1 MSSEDRIV
9 RTLVDKATGLP
20 LTGRSVEARPT
31 LGGTAIQMPEV
42 GGKGIYASANE
53 VPQGEYKIFVG
64 GNDSNDT
71 HTIGPSRFTAGGGVV
86 GWLNRAMA
94 SKIFLSSYM
103 LETDI
108 APTHA
113 MFAAAC
119 ADAVATKRELIMD
132 FPITLTAN
140 IALTGG
146 SLYIDLNGKTITY
159 GAYQISVDGH
169 GSVRNGFM
177 VLRSSGKSFTS
188 VLGTVYTAVD
198 ISGTAVQQQSQFSN
212 SARDTYIGCTG
223 ITAKNPVAN
232 FTDPSFVGA
241 SFGEASKLRLTD
253 DDMTMS
259 GGGSN
264 RLTLLQNFIDSDMAD
279 AVTNN
284 AYLSDPKK
292 TQIDRW
298 VNLPEGNKRL
308 VEGGLN
314 AHDYGIEFYQLKSGY
329 GTPSKYLKA
338 GVITSATRMYS
349 AGAAYTFVGFRGVME
364 GTVCWDAYSNAD
376 IRLPTGWYA
385 SSDLQD
391 FKYAISEGHTYTTSL
406 KIWTV
411 NSSGVA
417 TRILPTVAPYL
428 DEGYFSS
435 DIFSFRVGG
444 QSAPFTDGAVMLV
457 EFCIVDDMFS
467 LPVGA

>member
-20 LTGRSVEARPT
+20 MTGRSVEARPT

-71 HTIGPSRFTAGGGVV
+71 HTIGPSRFSAGGGIV

-94 SKIFLSSYM
+94 SKVFLSSYM
-103 LETDI
+103 LETDT

-264 RLTLLQNFIDSDMAD
+264 RLTLLQNFIDSDMDD

-284 AYLSDPKK
+284 AYLSNAKK

-298 VNLPEGNKRL
+298 TNLPESTKAIIEDGIISN
-308 VEGGLN
+308 
-314 AHDYGIEFYQLKSGY
+314 DYGIEYYHLMGANI
-329 GTPSKYLKA
+329 TPSKYKKA
-338 GVITSATRMYS
+338 GVMYGCATMRSGGGYSMY
-349 AGAAYTFVGFRGVME
+349 VGMRGCME
-364 GTVCWDAYSNAD
+364 GTIYWDAYSHAA
-376 IRLPTGWYA
+376 IRLPTGWYSSDDLNELRSMIA
-385 SSDLQD
+385 SSSYSVSVKL
-391 FKYAISEGHTYTTSL
+391 
-406 KIWTV
+406 WTV
-411 NSSGVA
+411 TTAGVA
-417 TRILPTVAPYL
+417 TKIIPTVDPYL
-428 DEGYFSS
+428 DEQLVES
-435 DIFSFRVGG
+435 DIISFNVGG
-444 QSAPFTDGAVMLV
+444 QASPFNSGATMFV
-457 EFCIVDDMFS
+457 EFSIIDDRVPF
-467 LPVGA
+467 PVGV

>member
-20 LTGRSVEARPT
+20 MTGRSVEARPT

-71 HTIGPSRFTAGGGVV
+71 HTIGPSRFSAGGGIV

-94 SKIFLSSYM
+94 SKVFLSSYM
-103 LETDI
+103 LETDT

-119 ADAVATKRELIMD
+119 ADAVASKRELIMD

-253 DDMTMS
+253 NDMTMS

-264 RLTLLQNFIDSDMAD
+264 RLTLLQNFIDSDMNN

-284 AYLSDPKK
+284 AYLSNAKK
-292 TQIDRW
+292 MQIDRW
-298 VNLPEGNKRL
+298 VNLPEQNKLL

-314 AHDYGIEFYQLKSGY
+314 AHDYGIEFYKMLSGY
-329 GTPSKYLKA
+329 GTASKYKRA
-338 GVITSATRMYS
+338 GVTLGATKMYS
-349 AGAAYTFVGFRGVME
+349 ASGAAIFVGFKGVME
-364 GTVCWDAYSNAD
+364 GTIYWTAGQAQ
-376 IRLPTGWYA
+376 IRLPTGWY
-385 SSDLQD
+385 SSGDLQD
-391 FKYAISEGHTYTTSL
+391 FKGAIAAGRSYSVSIKL
-406 KIWTV
+406 WTV
-411 NSSGVA
+411 NSAGLA
-417 TRILPTVAPYL
+417 TRILPTIDPSL
-428 DEGYFSS
+428 DEAFLAS
-435 DIFSFRVGG
+435 DLFSFPVGG
-444 QSAPFTDGAVMLV
+444 QVAPFTNGATMLT
-457 EFCIVDDMFS
+457 EFCITDDLFS